1 MNTNA
6 KLMKE
11 NVVQINGE
19 ITRNAN
25 VSVKNVIYVKNIMET
40 SKENCK
46 KYCAKMENISQI

>member
-46 KYCAKMENISQI
+46 KDCAKMGNISQI